1 MVFSAA
7 VTAGHCIC
15 GRSLKEIEENK
26 GDEYKCLEGESTNQI
41 TDHNIIRVTAESME
55 YDTDQGRSFFPE
67 SAFVKFDDT
76 RRFEY
81 YDVGVLKS
89 GENFFYEANL
99 ADPMVGSIC
108 LPSTELDFSEELITT
123 VGWGVRYSELPVAKN
138 ERDRNPTHTSC
149 ATSEASPTHLSS
161 AAPFFFE
168 TRYKRCDV
176 AFLKENGWGC
186 KKMTSL
192 DDSDQAPPSYPAEK
206 CYDFWLQAE
215 DVIKSLEMNDPEKY
229 NGYFQIFSN
238 IKKIEVQ
245 EQSDCLGYIIEC
257 FRPDLLFEYGWCS
270 IEGIDGDIGW
280 GMCDTSCQFAPV
292 RIIYKVD

>member
-1 MVFSAA
+1 MTPIFSVRNVDLKYFCLVFSAA

-123 VGWGVRYSELPVAKN
+123 RDLRVGRQLVIMQLN
-138 ERDRNPTHTSC
+138 Q
-149 ATSEASPTHLSS
+149 
-161 AAPFFFE
+161 
-168 TRYKRCDV
+168 RCP
-176 AFLKENGWGC
+176 GGGG
-186 KKMTSL
+186 
-192 DDSDQAPPSYPAEK
+192 P
-206 CYDFWLQAE
+206 
-215 DVIKSLEMNDPEKY
+215 
-229 NGYFQIFSN
+229 
-238 IKKIEVQ
+238 
-245 EQSDCLGYIIEC
+245 
-257 FRPDLLFEYGWCS
+257 
-270 IEGIDGDIGW
+270 
-280 GMCDTSCQFAPV
+280 
-292 RIIYKVD
+292 